1 MTTGLVVSREASWA
15 SDAEEGGEGGRK
27 EGKKE
32 GKEERGE
39 EDEKD
44 QSAWERCDDTEEN

>member
-1 MTTGLVVSREASWA
+1 MCHGRPAEPQMLRREV
-15 SDAEEGGEGGRK
+15 R

-44 QSAWERCDDTEEN
+44 QSA